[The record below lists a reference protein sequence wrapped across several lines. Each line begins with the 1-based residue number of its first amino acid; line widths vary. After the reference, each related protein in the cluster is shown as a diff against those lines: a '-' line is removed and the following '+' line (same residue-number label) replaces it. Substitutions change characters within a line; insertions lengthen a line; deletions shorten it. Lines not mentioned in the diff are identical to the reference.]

1 MRNHGCLGGV
11 IGESG
16 GLTTLDERFSESG
29 QRLKQL
35 LEVEKMLDG

>member
-16 GLTTLDERFSESG
+16 GLTTLDERFLEFG
-29 QRLKQL
+29 KRLKQL
-35 LEVEKMLDG
+35 LEVEKVLGG